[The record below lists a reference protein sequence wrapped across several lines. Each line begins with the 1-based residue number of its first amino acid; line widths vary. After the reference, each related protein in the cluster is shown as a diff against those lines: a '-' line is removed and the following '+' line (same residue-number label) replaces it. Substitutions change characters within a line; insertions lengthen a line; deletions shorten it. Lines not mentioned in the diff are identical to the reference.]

1 MWDENQK
8 ISIGTV
14 FGSWTENESQ
24 KSSTWRELQAVNRAV
39 KSNVSHLNNGN
50 VKIISYNKNVS
61 TILQIGSENLICI
74 ILLKIF

>member
-24 KSSTWRELQAVNRAV
+24 KSSTWRELEAVNRAV
-39 KSNVSHLNNGN
+39 KSNVSHLNNGK
-50 VKIISYNKNVS
+50 VKIISYNKNVP